1 MFALSQCWGPPR
13 PRDWLV
19 AAAPA
24 KENGST
30 NPAPRALSN
39 RARPNGDPGMDTM
52 ALWVQRVTAQ
62 QPIGLEA
69 QVAQWGSYQKNRLR
83 LDQFTT

>member
-1 MFALSQCWGPPR
+1 
-13 PRDWLV
+13 
-19 AAAPA
+19 
-24 KENGST
+24 
-30 NPAPRALSN
+30 
-39 RARPNGDPGMDTM
+39 MDTM